1 MADLKTLLLSTMR
14 NGKQVIAENEYA
26 KKLGGDFR
34 LIKGRVKENVAKYH
48 RTYVNVVLSEIFDNT
63 TEAKTF
69 RFVSED
75 AAQLPIFE
83 AGQFINVFINVEEN
97 IRTSRPYSL
106 SSSPTQRG
114 YYEIT
119 IAKAKDGF
127 VSNYM
132 LEKAKVGDKFLISG
146 PSGVFTYCP
155 VYQDKHSVFL
165 AGGSGVTPFVSM
177 VKEIVEKGQSDRKID
192 FIFGCRRPEI
202 AIFHKELEEIA
213 KKHKN
218 INYHLIVSDDI
229 ETDYKKGFITADLIK
244 SIVKDVQVPT
254 FFICGPPVM
263 SEYVTKELQKLNI
276 RPRNIKKE
284 TFGARPDIQNEIGWP
299 KELNGKEVFKLK
311 VQGKEV
317 PARANETILQAMERA
332 GMHYPVCCR
341 TGICSLCRVKLSKG
355 KVFVPEGVLT
365 RYSDDKYGY
374 VHSCKTYPISDIEIE
389 I

>member
-1 MADLKTLLLSTMR
+1 MADIKTMLLSTMR
-14 NGKQVIAENEYA
+14 NGKNVIAENEYA
-26 KKLGGDFR
+26 KKLGYDFR
-34 LIKGRVKENVAKYH
+34 ILKGRVKENVDKYH
-48 RTYVNVVLSEIFDNT
+48 RKSIKVILSEIIENT
-63 TEAKTF
+63 SEAKTF

-75 AAQLPIFE
+75 ATQLPIFE
-83 AGQFINVFINVEEN
+83 AGQFINIFVKTSENVT
-97 IRTSRPYSL
+97 TSRPYSL

-114 YYEIT
+114 YYEVT

-132 LEKAKVGDKFLISG
+132 LEKAKVGDKFIING

-155 VYQDKHSVFL
+155 IYQDKHSVFL

-192 FIFGCRRPEI
+192 FIFGCRKPEI
-202 AIFHKELEEIA
+202 AIFHKELEDIA

-218 INYHLIVSDDI
+218 ISYHLIVSDDI
-229 ETDYKKGFITADLIK
+229 PTKYEKGFITAELIK
-244 SIVKDVQVPT
+244 KIVKDIEKPT

-263 SEYVTKELQKLNI
+263 SNFVTKELEKLNVKQK
-276 RPRNIKKE
+276 NIKKE

-299 KELNGKEVFKLK
+299 KELTGKEVFKIK
-311 VQGKEV
+311 INNKEI
-317 PARANETILQAMERA
+317 PAKANETVLQALERA

-341 TGICSLCRVKLSKG
+341 TGICSICRIKLVRG
-355 KVFVPEGVLT
+355 QVFVPEGVLT

-374 VHSCKTYPISDIEIE
+374 IHSCKTYPISDIEVKI
-389 I
+389 